1 MGGRSQP
8 EDEKRLR
15 GITPLLIPEAIQD
28 NRRGMTARI
37 YQRPKNAMQSGKA
50 RLDQWILEFA
60 PAQAKQADPLMG
72 WAGSG
77 DMQSQVQLKFPSCED
92 AQAYARRYGIAASIH
107 ATPPRRLKI
116 QAYADNFR

>member
-1 MGGRSQP
+1 MS
-8 EDEKRLR
+8 
-15 GITPLLIPEAIQD
+15 
-28 NRRGMTARI
+28 ARI

-50 RLDQWILEFA
+50 RMDEWLLEFD
-60 PAQAKQADPLMG
+60 PAEAKRPDPVMG

-77 DMQSQVQLKFPSCED
+77 DTQSQVTLKFPSQAE
-92 AQAYARRYGIAASIH
+92 AVAYADKHGISAVVH